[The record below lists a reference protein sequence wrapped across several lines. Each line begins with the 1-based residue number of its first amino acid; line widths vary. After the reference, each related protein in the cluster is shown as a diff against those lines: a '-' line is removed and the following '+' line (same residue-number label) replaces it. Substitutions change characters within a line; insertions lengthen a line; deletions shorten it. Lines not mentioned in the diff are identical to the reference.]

1 MIQNINSELFKYY
14 FPEDPHP
21 FVSDG
26 FIQLNSLKAG
36 TVVRLVQ
43 DHEKKHMGLVA
54 GIQNGILNSPFSA
67 PFGGFHC
74 KNENIYSGIIENF
87 INELMVYA
95 TAKNFKNIKII
106 LPPDI
111 YNPSFNAKLVNI
123 LIRAR
128 FKMEIP
134 DITNWVNLEQ
144 FNGVYNHPA
153 SRTYYNQSVRNNLAF
168 QQVYELVEMKQIYDL
183 IVENR
188 ARMGRPIFMS
198 FNDLLETGK
207 ILPADYFKVINTK
220 GELIA
225 GAIFYR
231 AHPKISFAVFWGDA
245 ENGRSE
251 RAMDYL
257 VLQLWNFYKKLGY
270 QYIDLG
276 TSTEGG
282 TPNEGLLRFKE
293 THECVSAVR
302 YTFKWK

>member
-1 MIQNINSELFKYY
+1 MIQNINRESFKYY

-21 FVSDG
+21 FISDE
-26 FIQLNSLKAG
+26 FIELNSLKTD

-43 DHEKKHMGLVA
+43 DEEKKHMGLVA
-54 GIQNGILNSPFSA
+54 GIQNGILSSPFSA

-95 TAKNFKNIKII
+95 IAENLKNIKIT

-111 YNPSFNAKLVNI
+111 YNPSLNAKLVNT
-123 LIRAR
+123 LIRAG

-144 FNGVYNHPA
+144 FNGVYHHPA
-153 SRTYYNQSVRNNLAF
+153 SRTYYNQSVRKNLAF
-168 QQVYELVEMKQIYDL
+168 HQVYDLVQMKQIYDL

-188 ARMGRPIFMS
+188 ARMGRPIYMS
-198 FNDLLETGK
+198 FNDLIKTGK
-207 ILPADYFKVINTK
+207 ILPADYFKVINIK

-231 AHPKISFAVFWGDA
+231 AHPTISFAVFWGDA
-245 ENGRSE
+245 ENGRSD

-282 TPNEGLLRFKE
+282 IPNEGLLRFKE
-293 THECVSAVR
+293 THECISALR
-302 YTFKWK
+302 YTFKWG